1 MDAPAPS
8 NEDESELTES
18 NTTNFSQ
25 ENKNYT
31 LRHSLSPNCIIF
43 DIYSLDNQEI
53 YEKHYSFNEIVKMN
67 RYFLICESLKD
78 IYDELSSL
86 IDNKKFSINLL
97 NNEILLKFSLPSQ
110 KLKEVDFVLI
120 KKNKLAQEDVSNL
133 NKRIDKQDKVI
144 RDQNIRICSLEFQ
157 LNNNNEVVKNLE
169 EKIKKIEALLYD
181 NINIKKDISDTKKN
195 MIKID
200 DNKNNIIKIHNN
212 KYKIKNVNK
221 EEEDISDDITESNYN
236 NMINAPIENKNNK
249 NCINMQSSNNIY
261 IKDAKEEKKGKMNNI
276 SIDSNEDENNNDE
289 DINVDKD
296 NNNDE
301 ENNNNEENDEEED
314 SNNSEEN
321 KKNNNMNNS
330 KNNNNE
336 NKINIEDNRNGE
348 ITIGINYNNNNNKN
362 FIKVKDNNNDE
373 KEYDS
378 IEENSNNEETNI
390 NKEDDSYFGDKDN
403 KDNKDNKEDN
413 IEESSYT
420 MDNNNEYDNSGYK
433 KIICK
438 KVQYINFEESSYNT
452 EENIQFVRHED
463 YKSCSIMKKI
473 NKIYNPD
480 EDVNINISNLD
491 ADFSVSV
498 SENEENIIIN
508 KLKKIIGRNCSL
520 DLVYQMIRDGNRTID
535 FHKKADIKSPTLVL
549 FKTKDGYNFGGYT
562 SKSFKSS
569 GGWIKDPDSFL
580 FNLNNM
586 SKFSIKNGCENP
598 AIFYGNASKY
608 GPEFYDILINSGE
621 VQYGTIYPSNFLNKV
636 EDLKE
641 GDADFTCND
650 VLVYRV
656 NFM

>member
-31 LRHSLSPNCIIF
+31 LRHSLSPTDIIF

-53 YEKHYSFNEIVKMN
+53 YEKHYTFNEIVKMN

-133 NKRIDKQDKVI
+133 NKRIDKQDIVI

-169 EKIKKIEALLYD
+169 EKIKKLEAFLYD
-181 NINIKKDISDTKKN
+181 NINRNQDISNSKKN

-200 DNKNNIIKIHNN
+200 DNKNNIIKVNSN
-212 KYKIKNVNK
+212 KYKIKNVKK
-221 EEEDISDDITESNYN
+221 EEEDISDDITESNN
-236 NMINAPIENKNNK
+236 NMINSHIENKNIK
-249 NCINMQSSNNIY
+249 NNINIQKNNNII
-261 IKDAKEEKKGKMNNI
+261 IKDSKEEKKDKMNNI
-276 SIDSNEDENNNDE
+276 SINNEDENNNDE
-289 DINVDKD
+289 DNNEDKDKD

-301 ENNNNEENDEEED
+301 DSNNNEENDEEED

-321 KKNNNMNNS
+321 KIKNNMNNV
-330 KNNNNE
+330 E
-336 NKINIEDNRNGE
+336 NKNSIEDNRIGE
-348 ITIGINYNNNNNKN
+348 ITVGINYNNN
-362 FIKVKDNNNDE
+362 IKEKDDNNDE

-378 IEENSNNEETNI
+378 NEENSNNEETNF
-390 NKEDDSYFGDKDN
+390 NKEDDSYLGD

-420 MDNNNEYDNSGYK
+420 MDNNIEYGNSGYK
-433 KIICK
+433 RIICK

-452 EENIQFVRHED
+452 EDNIHIIRHED

-473 NKIYNPD
+473 NKKYNPD
-480 EDVNINISNLD
+480 EDVNINISNLEE
-491 ADFSVSV
+491 DFSVSA
-498 SENEENIIIN
+498 SENE
-508 KLKKIIGRNCSL
+508 
-520 DLVYQMIRDGNRTID
+520 
-535 FHKKADIKSPTLVL
+535 
-549 FKTKDGYNFGGYT
+549 
-562 SKSFKSS
+562 
-569 GGWIKDPDSFL
+569 
-580 FNLNNM
+580 
-586 SKFSIKNGCENP
+586 
-598 AIFYGNASKY
+598 
-608 GPEFYDILINSGE
+608 
-621 VQYGTIYPSNFLNKV
+621 
-636 EDLKE
+636 
-641 GDADFTCND
+641 
-650 VLVYRV
+650 
-656 NFM
+656 

>member
-31 LRHSLSPNCIIF
+31 LRHSLSPTDIIF

-53 YEKHYSFNEIVKMN
+53 YEKHYTFNEIVKMN

-133 NKRIDKQDKVI
+133 NKRIDKQDIVI

-169 EKIKKIEALLYD
+169 EIIKKLEAFLYD
-181 NINIKKDISDTKKN
+181 NINRNQDISNSKKN

-200 DNKNNIIKIHNN
+200 DNKNNIIKVNSN
-212 KYKIKNVNK
+212 KYKIKNVKK
-221 EEEDISDDITESNYN
+221 EEEDISDDITESNN
-236 NMINAPIENKNNK
+236 NMINSHIENKNIK
-249 NCINMQSSNNIY
+249 NNINIQKNNNII
-261 IKDAKEEKKGKMNNI
+261 IKDSKEEKKDKMNNI
-276 SIDSNEDENNNDE
+276 SINNEDENNNDE
-289 DINVDKD
+289 DNNEDKDKD

-301 ENNNNEENDEEED
+301 DSNNNEENDEEED

-321 KKNNNMNNS
+321 KIKNNMNNV
-330 KNNNNE
+330 E
-336 NKINIEDNRNGE
+336 NKNSIEDNRIGE
-348 ITIGINYNNNNNKN
+348 ITVGINYNNN
-362 FIKVKDNNNDE
+362 IKEKDDNNDE

-378 IEENSNNEETNI
+378 NEENSNNEETNF
-390 NKEDDSYFGDKDN
+390 NKEDDSYLGD

-420 MDNNNEYDNSGYK
+420 MDNNIEYGNSGYK
-433 KIICK
+433 RIICK

-452 EENIQFVRHED
+452 EDNIHIIRHED

-473 NKIYNPD
+473 NKKYNPD
-480 EDVNINISNLD
+480 EDVNINISNLEE
-491 ADFSVSV
+491 DFSVSA

-508 KLKKIIGRNCSL
+508 KLKNIIGRNCSL

-535 FHKKADIKSPTLVL
+535 FHKKVDIKSPTLVL

-586 SKFSIKNGCENP
+586 NKFNIKNGVENP

-608 GPEFYDILINSGE
+608 GPEFYDILINTGE

-641 GDADFTCND
+641 GDAAFTCND

>member
-31 LRHSLSPNCIIF
+31 LRHSLSPTDIIF

-53 YEKHYSFNEIVKMN
+53 YEKHYTFNEIVKMN

-86 IDNKKFSINLL
+86 IANKKFSINLL
-97 NNEILLKFSLPSQ
+97 NNEIILKFSLPSQ

-133 NKRIDKQDKVI
+133 NKRIDKQDRVI

-157 LNNNNEVVKNLE
+157 LNNNNEAVKTLE
-169 EKIKKIEALLYD
+169 EKIKKLEAFLYD
-181 NINIKKDISDTKKN
+181 NINRNQDISNSKKN

-200 DNKNNIIKIHNN
+200 DNKNNIIKVNSN
-212 KYKIKNVNK
+212 KYKIKIVKK
-221 EEEDISDDITESNYN
+221 EEEDISDDITESNN
-236 NMINAPIENKNNK
+236 NMINSHIENKNVK
-249 NCINMQSSNNIY
+249 NNINMQNNNNII
-261 IKDAKEEKKGKMNNI
+261 IKDSKEEKKDKMNNI
-276 SIDSNEDENNNDE
+276 SINNEDENNNDE
-289 DINVDKD
+289 DNNEDKDKD
-296 NNNDE
+296 NNNDDE
-301 ENNNNEENDEEED
+301 DSNNNEENDEEED

-321 KKNNNMNNS
+321 KMNNKLNNVENKNNN
-330 KNNNNE
+330 
-336 NKINIEDNRNGE
+336 EDNRNGK
-348 ITIGINYNNNNNKN
+348 ITVGINYNDN
-362 FIKVKDNNNDE
+362 IKEKDNNNDE

-378 IEENSNNEETNI
+378 IEENNNNEETNF
-390 NKEDDSYFGDKDN
+390 NKEDDSYLGD

-420 MDNNNEYDNSGYK
+420 MDNNIEYDNSGYK
-433 KIICK
+433 RIICK
-438 KVQYINFEESSYNT
+438 KMQYINFEESSYNI
-452 EENIQFVRHED
+452 EDNIHIIRHED
-463 YKSCSIMKKI
+463 YKSSSIMKKI
-473 NKIYNPD
+473 NKNYNPD
-480 EDVNINISNLD
+480 EDVNIKKSNLEE
-491 ADFSVSV
+491 DFSVSA

-508 KLKKIIGRNCSL
+508 KLKNIMGRNCSL

-535 FHKKADIKSPTLVL
+535 FHKKVDIKSPTLVL

-586 SKFSIKNGCENP
+586 NKFNIKNGVENP

-608 GPEFYDILINSGE
+608 GPEFYDILINTGE

-641 GDADFTCND
+641 GDDAFTCND

>member
-31 LRHSLSPNCIIF
+31 LRHSLSPTDIIF

-53 YEKHYSFNEIVKMN
+53 YEKHYTFNEIVKMN

-120 KKNKLAQEDVSNL
+120 KKNKLAREDVSNL
-133 NKRIDKQDKVI
+133 NKRIDKQDIVI

-157 LNNNNEVVKNLE
+157 LNNNNEMVKNLE
-169 EKIKKIEALLYD
+169 EKIKKLEAFLYD
-181 NINIKKDISDTKKN
+181 NINRNQDISNSKKN

-200 DNKNNIIKIHNN
+200 DNKNNIIKVNSN
-212 KYKIKNVNK
+212 KYKIKNVKK
-221 EEEDISDDITESNYN
+221 EEEDISDDITEINN
-236 NMINAPIENKNNK
+236 NMINSHIENKNIK
-249 NCINMQSSNNIY
+249 NNINIQNNNNII
-261 IKDAKEEKKGKMNNI
+261 IKDSKEEKKDKMNNI
-276 SIDSNEDENNNDE
+276 NINNEDENNNDE
-289 DINVDKD
+289 DNNEDKDKD

-301 ENNNNEENDEEED
+301 DSNNNEENDEEED

-321 KKNNNMNNS
+321 KIKNNMNNV
-330 KNNNNE
+330 E
-336 NKINIEDNRNGE
+336 NKNNIEDNRIGE
-348 ITIGINYNNNNNKN
+348 ITVGINYNNN
-362 FIKVKDNNNDE
+362 IKEKDDNNDE

-378 IEENSNNEETNI
+378 IEENSNNEETNF
-390 NKEDDSYFGDKDN
+390 NKEDDSYLGD

-420 MDNNNEYDNSGYK
+420 MDNNIEYDNSGYK
-433 KIICK
+433 RIICK

-452 EENIQFVRHED
+452 EDNIHIIRHED

-473 NKIYNPD
+473 NKNYNPD
-480 EDVNINISNLD
+480 NDVNINISNLEE
-491 ADFSVSV
+491 DFSVSA

-508 KLKKIIGRNCSL
+508 KLKNIIGRNCSL

-535 FHKKADIKSPTLVL
+535 FHKKVDIKSPTLVL

-586 SKFSIKNGCENP
+586 NKFNIKNGLENP

-608 GPEFYDILINSGE
+608 GPEFYDILINTGE
-621 VQYGTIYPSNFLNKV
+621 VQYGTIYPSNFLSKV

-641 GDADFTCND
+641 GDAAFTCND

>member
-31 LRHSLSPNCIIF
+31 LRHSLSPTDIIF

-53 YEKHYSFNEIVKMN
+53 YEKHYTFNEIVKMN

-86 IDNKKFSINLL
+86 IANKKFSINLL
-97 NNEILLKFSLPSQ
+97 NNEIILKFSLPSQ

-133 NKRIDKQDKVI
+133 NKRIDKQDRVI

-157 LNNNNEVVKNLE
+157 LNNNNEAVKTLE
-169 EKIKKIEALLYD
+169 EKIKKLEAFLYD
-181 NINIKKDISDTKKN
+181 NINRNQDISNSKKN

-200 DNKNNIIKIHNN
+200 DNKNNIIKVNSN
-212 KYKIKNVNK
+212 KYKIKIVKK
-221 EEEDISDDITESNYN
+221 EEEDISDDITESNN
-236 NMINAPIENKNNK
+236 NMINSHIENKNVK
-249 NCINMQSSNNIY
+249 NNINMQNNNNII
-261 IKDAKEEKKGKMNNI
+261 IKDSKEEKKDKMNNI
-276 SIDSNEDENNNDE
+276 SINNEDENNNDE
-289 DINVDKD
+289 DNNEDKDKD
-296 NNNDE
+296 NNNDDE
-301 ENNNNEENDEEED
+301 DSNNNEENDEEED

-321 KKNNNMNNS
+321 KMNNKLNNVENKNNN
-330 KNNNNE
+330 
-336 NKINIEDNRNGE
+336 EDKRNGE
-348 ITIGINYNNNNNKN
+348 ITVGTNYNDN
-362 FIKVKDNNNDE
+362 IKEKDNNNDE

-378 IEENSNNEETNI
+378 IEENNNNEETNF
-390 NKEDDSYFGDKDN
+390 NKEDDSYLGD

-420 MDNNNEYDNSGYK
+420 MDNNIEYDNSGYK
-433 KIICK
+433 RIICK
-438 KVQYINFEESSYNT
+438 KMQYINFEESSYNT
-452 EENIQFVRHED
+452 EDNIHIIRHED
-463 YKSCSIMKKI
+463 YKSSSIMKKI
-473 NKIYNPD
+473 NKNYNPD
-480 EDVNINISNLD
+480 EDVNIKKSNLEE
-491 ADFSVSV
+491 DFSVSA

-508 KLKKIIGRNCSL
+508 KLKNIMGRNCSL

-535 FHKKADIKSPTLVL
+535 FHKKVDIKSPTLVL

-586 SKFSIKNGCENP
+586 NKFNIKNGVENP

-608 GPEFYDILINSGE
+608 GPEFYDILINTGE

-641 GDADFTCND
+641 GDDAFTCND

>member
-31 LRHSLSPNCIIF
+31 LRHSLSPTDIIF

-53 YEKHYSFNEIVKMN
+53 YEKHYTFNEIVKMN

-133 NKRIDKQDKVI
+133 NKRIDKQDIVI

-169 EKIKKIEALLYD
+169 EKIKKLEAFLYD
-181 NINIKKDISDTKKN
+181 NINRNQDISNSKKN

-200 DNKNNIIKIHNN
+200 DNKNNIIKVNSN
-212 KYKIKNVNK
+212 KYKIKNVKK
-221 EEEDISDDITESNYN
+221 EEEDISDDITESNN
-236 NMINAPIENKNNK
+236 NMINSHIENKNIK
-249 NCINMQSSNNIY
+249 NNINIQKNNNII
-261 IKDAKEEKKGKMNNI
+261 IKDSKEEKKDKMNNI
-276 SIDSNEDENNNDE
+276 SINNEDENNNDE
-289 DINVDKD
+289 DNNEDKDKD

-301 ENNNNEENDEEED
+301 DSNNNEENDEEED

-321 KKNNNMNNS
+321 KIKNNMNNV
-330 KNNNNE
+330 E
-336 NKINIEDNRNGE
+336 NKNSIEDNRIGE
-348 ITIGINYNNNNNKN
+348 ITVGINYNNN
-362 FIKVKDNNNDE
+362 IKEKDDNNDE

-378 IEENSNNEETNI
+378 NEENSNNEETNF
-390 NKEDDSYFGDKDN
+390 NKEDDSYLGDKDN
-403 KDNKDNKEDN
+403 KDNKENN

-420 MDNNNEYDNSGYK
+420 MDNNIEYGNSGYK
-433 KIICK
+433 RIICK

-452 EENIQFVRHED
+452 EDNIHIIRHED

-473 NKIYNPD
+473 NKKYNPD
-480 EDVNINISNLD
+480 EDVNINISNLEE
-491 ADFSVSV
+491 DFSVSA

-508 KLKKIIGRNCSL
+508 KLKNIIGRNCSL

-535 FHKKADIKSPTLVL
+535 FHKKVDIKSPTLVL

-586 SKFSIKNGCENP
+586 NKFNIKNGVENP

-608 GPEFYDILINSGE
+608 GPEFYDILINTGE

-641 GDADFTCND
+641 GDAAFTCND

>member
-31 LRHSLSPNCIIF
+31 LRHSLSPTDIIF

-53 YEKHYSFNEIVKMN
+53 YEKHYTFNEIVKMN

-133 NKRIDKQDKVI
+133 NKRIDKQDIVI

-169 EKIKKIEALLYD
+169 EKIKKLEAFLYD
-181 NINIKKDISDTKKN
+181 NINRNQDISNSKKN

-200 DNKNNIIKIHNN
+200 DNKNNIIKVNSN
-212 KYKIKNVNK
+212 KYKIKNVKK
-221 EEEDISDDITESNYN
+221 EEEDISDDITESNN
-236 NMINAPIENKNNK
+236 NMINSHIENKNIK
-249 NCINMQSSNNIY
+249 NNINIQKNNNII
-261 IKDAKEEKKGKMNNI
+261 IKDSKEEKKDKMNNI
-276 SIDSNEDENNNDE
+276 SINNEDENNNDE
-289 DINVDKD
+289 DNNEDKDKD

-301 ENNNNEENDEEED
+301 DSNNNEENDEEED

-321 KKNNNMNNS
+321 KIKNNMNNV
-330 KNNNNE
+330 E
-336 NKINIEDNRNGE
+336 NKNSIEDNRIGE
-348 ITIGINYNNNNNKN
+348 ITVGINYNNN
-362 FIKVKDNNNDE
+362 IKEKDDNNDE

-378 IEENSNNEETNI
+378 NEENSNNEETNF
-390 NKEDDSYFGDKDN
+390 NKEDDSYLGD

-420 MDNNNEYDNSGYK
+420 MDNNIEYGNSGYK
-433 KIICK
+433 RIICK

-452 EENIQFVRHED
+452 EDNIHIIRHED

-473 NKIYNPD
+473 NKKYNPD
-480 EDVNINISNLD
+480 EDVNINISNLEE
-491 ADFSVSV
+491 DFSVSA

-508 KLKKIIGRNCSL
+508 KLKNIIGRNCSL

-535 FHKKADIKSPTLVL
+535 FHKKVDIKSPTLVL

-586 SKFSIKNGCENP
+586 NKFNIKNGVENP

-608 GPEFYDILINSGE
+608 GPEFYDILINTGE

-641 GDADFTCND
+641 GDAAFTCND

>member
-18 NTTNFSQ
+18 NTTNFIQ
-25 ENKNYT
+25 ENRNYT
-31 LRHSLSPNCIIF
+31 LRHSLSLTTIIF

-53 YEKHYSFNEIVKMN
+53 YEKQYTFNEIVKMN

-97 NNEILLKFSLPSQ
+97 NNEMILKFSLPSQ

-120 KKNKLAQEDVSNL
+120 KKNKLAKEDVTNL

-144 RDQNIRICSLEFQ
+144 RNQNIRICSLEFQ
-157 LNNNNEVVKNLE
+157 LNNNIEVVKNLE
-169 EKIKKIEALLYD
+169 EKIKKLEGFLYD
-181 NINIKKDISDTKKN
+181 NININQEISDSKKN
-195 MIKID
+195 MIKIN
-200 DNKNNIIKIHNN
+200 DNQNNIIKVNNN
-212 KYKIKNVNK
+212 KYKIKKANK
-221 EEEDISDDITESNYN
+221 EEEDISDDITEKKN
-236 NMINAPIENKNNK
+236 NMININVENKNIK
-249 NCINMQSSNNIY
+249 NHINVQNNNNII
-261 IKDAKEEKKGKMNNI
+261 IKDAKKEKKEKMNNI
-276 SIDSNEDENNNDE
+276 DIDSNEDDNNYGINEDKDNKSNQGSNNNEDNDE
-289 DINVDKD
+289 D
-296 NNNDE
+296 E
-301 ENNNNEENDEEED
+301 E
-314 SNNSEEN
+314 SNIS
-321 KKNNNMNNS
+321 M
-330 KNNNNE
+330 E
-336 NKINIEDNRNGE
+336 NKINDNINNNFENKVNIEDNRNGE
-348 ITIGINYNNNNNKN
+348 ITDGIDYNENNNKN
-362 FIKVKDNNNDE
+362 YNNEKNNNNDE

-378 IEENSNNEETNI
+378 IEDNSNNEETNF
-390 NKEDDSYFGDKDN
+390 NKEDESYLGE
-403 KDNKDNKEDN
+403 KDNKEYN

-433 KIICK
+433 RIICK
-438 KVQYINFEESSYNT
+438 NVHYINIEESSNNT
-452 EENIQFVRHED
+452 ENNIHIMRHED
-463 YKSCSIMKKI
+463 YKSNSIMKKI
-473 NKIYNPD
+473 NKNYNHDED
-480 EDVNINISNLD
+480 EDVNINISNLEE
-491 ADFSVSV
+491 DFSVSV

-508 KLKKIIGRNCSL
+508 KLKKIIDRNCSL

-535 FHKKADIKSPTLVL
+535 FHKKADIKSPTIVL

-586 SKFSIKNGCENP
+586 NKFKIKNGSENP

-621 VQYGTIYPSNFLNKV
+621 VKYGTIYPSNFLNKV

-641 GDADFTCND
+641 GGADFTCND

>member
-18 NTTNFSQ
+18 NATNFSQ

-31 LRHSLSPNCIIF
+31 LKHSLSPTNIIF
-43 DIYSLDNQEI
+43 DLLLDNKEI
-53 YEKHYSFNEIVKMN
+53 YEKQYTFNEIVKMN

-86 IDNKKFSINLL
+86 IDNKKFSIYLQ
-97 NNEILLKFSLPSQ
+97 NNEILLRFSLPSQ

-133 NKRIDKQDKVI
+133 NERIDKQDKVI
-144 RDQNIRICSLEFQ
+144 RNQNIRICSLEYQ

-169 EKIKKIEALLYD
+169 DKLKKLEAFLYE
-181 NINIKKDISDTKKN
+181 NINRNKDISDSKKN
-195 MIKID
+195 MFKID
-200 DNKNNIIKIHNN
+200 DNKNNVIKVNSN
-212 KYKIKNVNK
+212 KYKIKSVNK
-221 EEEDISDDITESNYN
+221 EEEDISDDITESN
-236 NMINAPIENKNNK
+236 NMSNAHIENKNIK
-249 NCINMQSSNNIY
+249 NSINIQDNNNI
-261 IKDAKEEKKGKMNNI
+261 IKKDVKEEKNERKDKMNNI

-289 DINVDKD
+289 DINDDKD
-296 NNNDE
+296 KENNNDE
-301 ENNNNEENDEEED
+301 ESNNNEENDEEED
-314 SNNSEEN
+314 SV
-321 KKNNNMNNS
+321 
-330 KNNNNE
+330 E
-336 NKINIEDNRNGE
+336 NKINNNNVNNNVGNKIIEDNRNGE
-348 ITIGINYNNNNNKN
+348 ITIGLNYNDNKNKNSIKEKENNN
-362 FIKVKDNNNDE
+362 E
-373 KEYDS
+373 KECDS
-378 IEENSNNEETNI
+378 IEENSNNEETNF
-390 NKEDDSYFGDKDN
+390 NKEDDSYFGDKDIIH
-403 KDNKDNKEDN
+403 NKEDN

-420 MDNNNEYDNSGYK
+420 MDNNIDYDISGYK

-438 KVQYINFEESSYNT
+438 KYINFEESSYNT
-452 EENIQFVRHED
+452 EDNVHIIRHED
-463 YKSCSIMKKI
+463 YKSSSIMKITKKNYI
-473 NKIYNPD
+473 PD
-480 EDVNINISNLD
+480 EDVNINISNLEE
-491 ADFSVSV
+491 DFSVSV
-498 SENEENIIIN
+498 NENEENIIIN

-520 DLVYQMIRDGNRTID
+520 DLIYQMTRDGNRTID

-549 FKTKDGYNFGGYT
+549 FKTNDGYNFGGYT

-586 SKFSIKNGCENP
+586 NKFKIKNGSESS

-621 VQYGTIYPSNFLNKV
+621 VQYGTIYPSNFLDKV

-641 GDADFTCND
+641 GEADFTCID

>member
-1 MDAPAPS
+1 MEAPAPS
-8 NEDESELTES
+8 NEDESELSES

-31 LRHSLSPNCIIF
+31 LRHSLSPTNIIF

-78 IYDELSSL
+78 IYDELTSL

-120 KKNKLAQEDVSNL
+120 KKKKLAQEDVSNL
-133 NKRIDKQDKVI
+133 NKRIDKQDKII
-144 RDQNIRICSLEFQ
+144 RDQNIRICSLEYQ
-157 LNNNNEVVKNLE
+157 LNNNSEAVKNLE
-169 EKIKKIEALLYD
+169 EKFKKLEAFLYD
-181 NINIKKDISDTKKN
+181 NINRNKDISDSKKN
-195 MIKID
+195 IIKID
-200 DNKNNIIKIHNN
+200 DNKNNIIKINSN

-221 EEEDISDDITESNYN
+221 EEEDISDDITESNNN
-236 NMINAPIENKNNK
+236 NMINDRIENKN
-249 NCINMQSSNNIY
+249 INNNIKKQHNNNII
-261 IKDAKEEKKGKMNNI
+261 IKDAKEEKKDKMNNI
-276 SIDSNEDENNNDE
+276 SIDSNEDENNNND
-289 DINVDKD
+289 DK
-296 NNNDE
+296 N
-301 ENNNNEENDEEED
+301 NNNNEEGSNNNEDNEEEEE
-314 SNNSEEN
+314 SNNSGEN
-321 KKNNNMNNS
+321 KINDNMNN
-330 KNNNNE
+330 NAE

-348 ITIGINYNNNNNKN
+348 ITVGINYNDNSNKN
-362 FIKVKDNNNDE
+362 IIKEKDNKNDE
-373 KEYDS
+373 KEYDN
-378 IEENSNNEETNI
+378 IEENSNNEETNF
-390 NKEDDSYFGDKDN
+390 NKDDDSYLGDKDN
-403 KDNKDNKEDN
+403 KDNKDDN
-413 IEESSYT
+413 FEESSYT
-420 MDNNNEYDNSGYK
+420 MDNNFEYDNSGYK
-433 KIICK
+433 RIICK
-438 KVQYINFEESSYNT
+438 NMNYINIEESSYNT
-452 EENIQFVRHED
+452 EDNVHIMRHED
-463 YKSCSIMKKI
+463 YKCSSIMKKI
-473 NKIYNPD
+473 NKNYNPN
-480 EDVNINISNLD
+480 EEVNINISYLGE
-491 ADFSVSV
+491 DFSI
-498 SENEENIIIN
+498 SEYEDNIIIN

-520 DLVYQMIRDGNRTID
+520 ELVYQMIRDGNRTID

-549 FKTKDGYNFGGYT
+549 FKTNDGYNFGGYT

-586 SKFSIKNGCENP
+586 NKFKIKNGCENP

-641 GDADFTCND
+641 GEAGFTCND